1 MYRVS
6 WTAATFESTLGLRE
20 VSVLSALARNR
31 RVRVMTAG
39 YLIVVVFGVV
49 AVVARWGFGVSG
61 SAALIAGA
69 IAAAP
74 IVIAFAGDRV
84 TGIKAFSVEISL
96 AQITV
101 RDQVDLTQA
110 VMDIAEMGPSGSPE
124 LLTTLRNAIHAR
136 ARLLRLNLRNDDYWW
151 STRVYL
157 VAALAMDYT
166 KVEQLLFVRGQEER
180 LWIGMIDPP
189 TGRDLLAQRFP
200 DYERYYRDVRNTAL
214 AAADVRAP
222 LDRDAEIEMI
232 LMNWP
237 GKFDWNEAQAKQ
249 IVTADLVR
257 QWLGANLDTEALPH
271 GPLSQLLRYQV
282 NLRPHRYTALT
293 TDGRLIAVVDKCE
306 LATRTTDELLRRQL
320 S

>member
-1 MYRVS
+1 
-6 WTAATFESTLGLRE
+6 
-20 VSVLSALARNR
+20 VLSALAHNR
-31 RVRVMTAG
+31 RVRIMTAG
-39 YLIVVVFGVV
+39 YLIVAVFGVV
-49 AVVARWGFGVSG
+49 AIVARWGFGVPG
-61 SAALIAGA
+61 TGALVAGA
-69 IAAAP
+69 VAAAP
-74 IVIAFAGDRV
+74 VVIALAGDRI

-101 RDQVDLTQA
+101 RDHVDLTQA
-110 VMDIAEMGPSGSPE
+110 VMAIAEMGPSGSPS
-124 LLTTLRNAIHAR
+124 LLTTLQDTIRAR

-180 LWIGMIDPP
+180 VWIGMIDPP
-189 TGRDLLAQRFP
+189 TARDLLAQEFP
-200 DYERYYRDVRNTAL
+200 EYERYYRDVRNLAA
-214 AAADVRAP
+214 AAADVSAP
-222 LDRDAEIEMI
+222 LDRDAEIETI

-237 GKFDWNEAQAKQ
+237 GKFSWNEAQAKQ
-249 IVTADLVR
+249 IVTSDLVR

-271 GPLSQLLRYQV
+271 GPLTQLLRYQV

-293 TDGRLIAVVDKCE
+293 ADGRLIAVVDRCK

-320 S
+320 G